1 MSTNK
6 TLHGGEKLQHGDE
19 AAALPPP
26 PEAHPVGALTEPLRQ
41 ADEPPSEATQSPN
54 PRQPDGPAGT
64 AGVMTHHHHAQQD
77 PTYYYESL
85 HMICNQAHSQKRNA
99 EALANYLQ
107 QSYAPVDEG
116 ECAVGKALRHGA
128 DLLGVGGGSV
138 AVQRALVHTLQDSSG
153 AEERE

>member
-6 TLHGGEKLQHGDE
+6 TTLHELEELQHGDE

-64 AGVMTHHHHAQQD
+64 AG
-77 PTYYYESL
+77 
-85 HMICNQAHSQKRNA
+85 
-99 EALANYLQ
+99 ALTVIHPCYR
-107 QSYAPVDEG
+107 YIDM
-116 ECAVGKALRHGA
+116 
-128 DLLGVGGGSV
+128 
-138 AVQRALVHTLQDSSG
+138 
-153 AEERE
+153 